1 MEIHNLR
8 SFVTLAE
15 QLHFGKA
22 ARLLHVSQPALSK
35 QIRALEEEL
44 GGALFERS
52 RHGAALTAAGRG
64 FLDEARSLIA
74 HADRVLASGQHA
86 VTGSAGTLAVGFGVA
101 VFELVPRLIARLREQ
116 RPGVQ
121 ITLRDLSTAAQIDA
135 LRSGSLD
142 VGFLRFPLSEGFE
155 GIPVH
160 QERSVLVMPASYTTR
175 TSLEK
180 CAADP
185 FVSIRPEVAPGFH
198 AHAVRLCEHHNVHP
212 RVVQEAREFATVLA
226 LVAAGTGVAIVPES
240 VARIPMA
247 GIRVQRL
254 HGADAAWHVG
264 AAWREKRVGPVLQ
277 AFIELV
283 RAEAA

>member
-1 MEIHNLR
+1 MEIRNLR

-22 ARLLHVSQPALSK
+22 ARLLHLSQPALSK

-52 RHGAALTAAGRG
+52 RHGSALTAAGRG
-64 FLDEARSLIA
+64 FLVEARSLIA

-101 VFELVPRLIARLREQ
+101 VFELVPKLIAKLREQ

-121 ITLRDLSTAAQIDA
+121 ITLRDLSTAAQIEA

-142 VGFLRFPLSEGFE
+142 VGFLRLPAGDGFE
-155 GIPVH
+155 AIPVH
-160 QERSVLVMPASYTTR
+160 QERSVLVAPASYPAR
-175 TSLEK
+175 TLER
-180 CAADP
+180 CAGDP
-185 FVSIRPEVAPGFH
+185 FVSIKPDVAPGFY
-198 AHAVRLCEHHNVHP
+198 AHTVRLCEHHGVHP

-240 VARIPMA
+240 TARTPMA
-247 GIRVQRL
+247 GVRVQRL
-254 HGADAAWHVG
+254 AGADATWQVG
-264 AAWREKRVGPVLQ
+264 AAWRAKRNEPVLN
-277 AFIELV
+277 AFIALV
-283 RAEAA
+283 KAET